1 MADLDD
7 RSTGTTSLRAS
18 TLRLSAIK
26 ASLAYAAYVDPTLV
40 ALSQSAKALKAPA
53 GPRKPVEYLTDDQT
67 RAIPAAFTG
76 QTAESRQ
83 NRMLLIPRGD
93 TAPAS

>member
-53 GPRKPVEYLTDDQT
+53 GPRKPVEYLTDDQPG
-67 RAIPAAFTG
+67 RSPQRSPGRLQNLVGTG
-76 QTAESRQ
+76 CC
-83 NRMLLIPRGD
+83 
-93 TAPAS
+93 